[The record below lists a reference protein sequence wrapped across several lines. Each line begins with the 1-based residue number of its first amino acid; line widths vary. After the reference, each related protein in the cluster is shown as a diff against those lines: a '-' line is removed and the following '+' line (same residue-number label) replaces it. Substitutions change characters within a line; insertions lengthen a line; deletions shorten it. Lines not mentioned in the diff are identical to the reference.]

1 MNNIPAKLTVKASQL
16 PGILLEKYCYTS
28 GSLVP
33 LPKHS
38 HHEYQL
44 GLSFNRQGKYYY
56 RGAYHP
62 IPIGSLSII
71 HSGEVH
77 SPNDI
82 TYLPEPA
89 SFWMMHVDPNL
100 LEEILLEIAEKPASL
115 PFFTEPV
122 LRDRALIQLFY
133 NLCVAIETHEND
145 LEKDLPIL
153 DFFSR
158 LIIQKAGLIPKF
170 YPQVKPAIAIVCDFL
185 QARYAENVSL
195 AKLSQISGLS
205 RFYLSRLF
213 QREMGLSLSAYQLQV
228 RIDRAKKLLLGGMP
242 IVQVASTTG
251 FYDRSHFSRYFKRL
265 VGTTPK
271 NYQKQQ

>member
-1 MNNIPAKLTVKASQL
+1 MKNIPAKLTVKASQL
-16 PGILLEKYCYTS
+16 PGILLEKYIYTP
-28 GSLVP
+28 GSLIP

-56 RGAYHP
+56 RGSYHP
-62 IPIGSLSII
+62 IPVGNLSII

-89 SFWMMHVDPNL
+89 TFWMMHVDPIVL
-100 LEEILLEIAEKPASL
+100 TETLLEITEKPAGL

-122 LRDRALIQLFY
+122 LSDRSLIQLFY
-133 NLCVAIETHEND
+133 NLCVAIETKVSN
-145 LEKDLPIL
+145 LERDSLIL

-158 LIIQKAGLIPKF
+158 LIIQKRGLVPKF
-170 YPQVKPAIAIVCDFL
+170 YRQVKPAITIVCDFL
-185 QARYAENVSL
+185 QAHYNENVSL

-213 QREMGLSLSAYQLQV
+213 QREMGLSLNAYQLQV
-228 RIDRAKKLLLGGMP
+228 RIDRAKKLLIDEIP
-242 IVQVASTTG
+242 IAQVASKTG
-251 FYDRSHFSRYFKRL
+251 FYDQSHFSRYFKRL

-271 NYQKQQ
+271 NYQKEQ

>member
-1 MNNIPAKLTVKASQL
+1 MNKPAKLTVKASQL
-16 PGILLEKYCYTS
+16 PGILLEKYIYTP
-28 GSLVP
+28 GSLIP

-56 RGAYHP
+56 RGSYHP
-62 IPIGSLSII
+62 IPVGNLSII

-77 SPNDI
+77 FPNDV

-89 SFWMMHVDPNL
+89 TFWMMHVDPSL
-100 LEEILLEIAEKPASL
+100 FAETLLEITEKPVGL
-115 PFFTEPV
+115 PFFNEPV
-122 LRDRALIQLFY
+122 LSDRSLVQLFY
-133 NLCVAIETHEND
+133 NLCIAIETKVSN
-145 LEKDLPIL
+145 LERDFLIL

-158 LIIQKAGLIPKF
+158 LIIQKRGLVPKF
-170 YPQVKPAIAIVCDFL
+170 DRQVKPAIAIVCDFL
-185 QARYAENVSL
+185 QAHCEENVSL

-213 QREMGLSLSAYQLQV
+213 QREIGLSLNTYQLQL
-228 RIDRAKKLLLGGMP
+228 RIDRAKKLLIDEIP
-242 IVQVASTTG
+242 IAQVASKTG
-251 FYDRSHFSRYFKRL
+251 FYDQSHFSQYFKRF

-271 NYQKQQ
+271 NYQKGQ

>member
-1 MNNIPAKLTVKASQL
+1 MNKPAKLTVKASQL
-16 PGILLEKYCYTS
+16 PGILLEKYIYTP
-28 GSLVP
+28 GSLIP

-56 RGAYHP
+56 RGSYHP
-62 IPIGSLSII
+62 IPVGNLSII

-77 SPNDI
+77 FPNDV

-89 SFWMMHVDPNL
+89 TFWMMHVDPSL
-100 LEEILLEIAEKPASL
+100 FAETLLEITEKPVGL
-115 PFFTEPV
+115 PFFNEPV
-122 LRDRALIQLFY
+122 LSDRSLVQLFY
-133 NLCVAIETHEND
+133 NLCIAIETKVSN
-145 LEKDLPIL
+145 LERDFLIL

-158 LIIQKAGLIPKF
+158 LIIQKRGLVPKF
-170 YPQVKPAIAIVCDFL
+170 DRQVKPAIAIVCDFL
-185 QARYAENVSL
+185 QAHCEENVSL

-213 QREMGLSLSAYQLQV
+213 QREIGLSLNAYQLQF
-228 RIDRAKKLLLGGMP
+228 RIDRAKKLLIDEIP
-242 IVQVASTTG
+242 IAQVASKTG
-251 FYDRSHFSRYFKRL
+251 FYDQSHFSQYFKRF

-271 NYQKQQ
+271 NYQKGQ

>member
-1 MNNIPAKLTVKASQL
+1 MNKPAKLTVKASQL
-16 PGILLEKYCYTS
+16 PSILLEKYIYTP
-28 GSLVP
+28 GSLIP

-56 RGAYHP
+56 RGSYHP
-62 IPIGSLSII
+62 IPVGNLSII

-77 SPNDI
+77 FPNDV

-89 SFWMMHVDPNL
+89 TFWMMHVDPSL
-100 LEEILLEIAEKPASL
+100 FAETLLEITEKPVGL
-115 PFFTEPV
+115 PFFNEPV
-122 LRDRALIQLFY
+122 LSDRSLVQLFY
-133 NLCVAIETHEND
+133 NLCIAIETKVSN
-145 LEKDLPIL
+145 LERDFLIL

-158 LIIQKAGLIPKF
+158 LIIQKRGLVPKF
-170 YPQVKPAIAIVCDFL
+170 DRQVKPAIAIVCDFL
-185 QARYAENVSL
+185 QAHCEENVSL

-213 QREMGLSLSAYQLQV
+213 QREIGLSLNAYQLQL
-228 RIDRAKKLLLGGMP
+228 RIDRAKKLLIDEIP
-242 IVQVASTTG
+242 IAQVASKTG
-251 FYDRSHFSRYFKRL
+251 FYDQSHFSQYFKRL

-271 NYQKQQ
+271 NYQKGQ

>member
-1 MNNIPAKLTVKASQL
+1 MNKPAKLTVKASQL
-16 PGILLEKYCYTS
+16 PSILLEKYIYTP
-28 GSLVP
+28 GSLIP

-56 RGAYHP
+56 RGSYHP
-62 IPIGSLSII
+62 IPVGNLSII

-77 SPNDI
+77 FPNDV

-89 SFWMMHVDPNL
+89 TFWMMHVDPSL
-100 LEEILLEIAEKPASL
+100 FAETLLEITEKPVGL
-115 PFFTEPV
+115 PFFNEPV
-122 LRDRALIQLFY
+122 LSDRSLVQLFY
-133 NLCVAIETHEND
+133 NLCIAIETKVSN
-145 LEKDLPIL
+145 LERDFLIL

-158 LIIQKAGLIPKF
+158 LIIQKRGLVPKF
-170 YPQVKPAIAIVCDFL
+170 DRQVKPAIAIVCDFL
-185 QARYAENVSL
+185 QAHCEENVSL

-213 QREMGLSLSAYQLQV
+213 QREIGLSLNAYQLQF
-228 RIDRAKKLLLGGMP
+228 RIDRAKKLLIDEIP
-242 IVQVASTTG
+242 IAQVASKTG
-251 FYDRSHFSRYFKRL
+251 FYDQSHFSQYFKRL

-271 NYQKQQ
+271 NYQKGQ